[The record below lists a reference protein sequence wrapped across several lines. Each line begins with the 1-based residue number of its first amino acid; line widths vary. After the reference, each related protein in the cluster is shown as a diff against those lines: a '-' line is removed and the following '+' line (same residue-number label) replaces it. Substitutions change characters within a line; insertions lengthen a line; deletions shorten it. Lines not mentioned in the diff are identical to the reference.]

1 MALALYCDIEDLTPP
16 EMPGMTLLVDM
27 VTTAKIKDDCLISS
41 ISKISFA
48 VKPCPEK
55 FQTEGADED

>member
-1 MALALYCDIEDLTPP
+1 MALALYCDLEDLTPP
-16 EMPGMTLLVDM
+16 EMSGMTLLLDM
-27 VTTAKIKDDCLISS
+27 VTTAKIKDECLINS
-41 ISKISFA
+41 ISRLSFA